1 MVDLFNGQL
10 PEQVKP
16 FARRGLPAMPRA
28 NDRAMTLHRAPSMK
42 HDLGDYREGM
52 TRFEAAKAGVLFV
65 TCKPSKRSTV

>member
-10 PEQVKP
+10 PDQVKP
-16 FARRGLPAMPRA
+16 FARRDLLAMPRA
-28 NDRAMTLHRAPSMK
+28 NDCAARLHRMPEPK